1 MIRREKPEYELPID
15 GVAWT
20 RGSGHPAGMFLLGG
34 RCHLVALGS
43 PAEEL
48 LVERGA
54 IHFASVTFEPPPMA
68 TSEPRPLRLVRAVEA
83 ARWGA
88 RGREIMG

>member
-1 MIRREKPEYELPID
+1 MIRREDPEYEIPID

-20 RGSGHPAGMFLLGG
+20 RGSGHPAGMFLLEG

-54 IHFASVTFEPPPMA
+54 IHFASVTFGPPAA
-68 TSEPRPLRLVRAVEA
+68 TPLRAVRLVRASEA
-83 ARWGA
+83 ARWGQMT
-88 RGREIMG
+88 GGSNGE